1 MTCLWPYQKHSHSW
15 RFIDQNYANFSWCDL
30 ALSMADFCHWRVTL
44 TWLPSKIKCHSKP
57 HGLKACATKS
67 RVHPDL
73 QIYLKRDISQN
84 RSRKIMRTRRSLIH
98 IYWIA
103 QDSGILWW
111 VTVSCLGHNCLGC
124 SSFSLYNPHRHIAQ
138 QVATAAGKRQT
149 PLLSCILSTLRSYWL
164 CL

>member
-1 MTCLWPYQKHSHSW
+1 MPCLCPYQKHSHSW
-15 RFIDQNYANFSWCDL
+15 KFI
-30 ALSMADFCHWRVTL
+30 ALMGSELCKLLLM
-44 TWLPSKIKCHSKP
+44 WLSPIHDWFPSKIKCHSKP
-57 HGLKACATKS
+57 HGLKAWATKS

-73 QIYLKRDISQN
+73 QIYLKRDTPQN

-103 QDSGILWW
+103 QDSSISWW

-124 SSFSLYNPHRHIAQ
+124 SSFSSHKPHRHIAQ
-138 QVATAAGKRQT
+138 QVVTAAWERQT
-149 PLLSCILSTLRSYWL
+149 PLLSSILSTFRSYWL